1 MNLYHEYKP
10 IGIEISSTASG
21 SVVVGH
27 HVNTVSRIPH
37 LIINHAVLTPTT
49 YKGGKYI

>member
-10 IGIEISSTASG
+10 IGIEISSAACG

-27 HVNTVSRIPH
+27 QVSMVSRIPH
-37 LIINHAVLTPTT
+37 LIINHIILTPTT
-49 YKGGKYI
+49 Y